1 MNSNRVDVSGWK
13 LTQRIIRVRVGS
25 GLTERNLAKARLIR
39 Y

>member
-13 LTQRIIRVRVGS
+13 VTQRIIRVRVGP
-25 GLTERNLAKARLIR
+25 GLTERNLAEARLIR